1 MSEREPIELRD
12 FPVNAI
18 HVVRTAQQIHVQLS
32 QMADQKANMLL
43 AATFVTFTISIGQ
56 ARNSGAAL
64 PLMVLGAAA
73 FFSAVFAILAVL
85 PVTHSKT
92 HRPLNLLFFGS
103 FTELDEEEYLE
114 RLTAE
119 LLDDENAY
127 RMMARDIYQN
137 GVMLERKKY
146 RQLDNA
152 YRNLLVGLTLSN
164 LTYNTKHTIWK
175 F

>member
-1 MSEREPIELRD
+1 MDEDEPIKARD

-43 AATFVTFTISIGQ
+43 AATFVTFTISVGQ

-64 PLMVLGAAA
+64 ALFVLGVAA

-85 PVTHSKT
+85 PVTRGGGHAK
-92 HRPLNLLFFGS
+92 LNLLFFGS
-103 FTELDEEEYLE
+103 FSELGEEEYLD
-114 RLTAE
+114 RLTQE

-137 GVMLERKKY
+137 GVVLERKKY
-146 RQLDNA
+146 RLLGYA
-152 YRNLLVGLTLSN
+152 YRIFLVGLTLSFVIFIIQHV
-164 LTYNTKHTIWK
+164 LWYL
-175 F
+175 